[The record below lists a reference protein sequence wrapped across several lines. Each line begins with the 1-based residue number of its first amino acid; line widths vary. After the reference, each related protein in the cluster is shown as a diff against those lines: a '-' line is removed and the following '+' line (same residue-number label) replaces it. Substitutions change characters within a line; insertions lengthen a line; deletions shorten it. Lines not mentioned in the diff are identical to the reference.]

1 MFHGELNTYVYIYTD
16 HNLVAAKI
24 ELKLKVIQRRA
35 GVKRWCMNNL
45 QSKRVQFQTVVEE
58 ELAKGREGND
68 GKIESQWTSLRDA
81 IKAGATK
88 VIGFQKGKVAKKPW
102 VSEAMIERMSERR
115 KWKCN
120 NTEEGRKEYRRLN
133 NELRRVTDE
142 AREKWWEVRCNE
154 LEEYNKRGRSDLLYH
169 EVSHL
174 TRTEK
179 KVATKNAAINDDR
192 GELRTEIRE
201 IRERWK
207 EYMEE
212 LYSKSSKPRM
222 EDFDLEEERQVESD
236 RKGPGL
242 LIDEIHAAINE
253 TKYGKAASVND
264 IPTELF

>member
-1 MFHGELNTYVYIYTD
+1 MPGDIGRYQLDYILVKHRYRNSVKNSRAYPGADANTD

-35 GVKRWCMNNL
+35 GVKRWCLNNL
-45 QSKRVQFQTVVEE
+45 HSKRVQFQAVVEE
-58 ELAKGREGND
+58 ELANEREGND
-68 GKIESQWTSLRDA
+68 GKIESQWTRLKEA

-88 VIGFQKGKVAKKPW
+88 VFGYQKGKAAKKTW
-102 VSEAMIERMSERR
+102 VSEALERISERR
-115 KWKCN
+115 KWKAN

-133 NELRRVTDE
+133 NELRRETDE

-192 GELRTEIRE
+192 GELRTEVSE
-201 IRERWK
+201 IKERWK

-222 EDFDLEEERQVESD
+222 EDFNLEEELLVESD
-236 RKGPGL
+236 RK
-242 LIDEIHAAINE
+242 DRA
-253 TKYGKAASVND
+253 Y
-264 IPTELF
+264 